1 MRLNTYVFDRKND
14 SILYF
19 QKVTCLRGIIL
30 PPRDVISQ
38 NQSINR
44 LIQFKESVKKLLS
57 NFPLYTKK
65 KIRLNTYVFHRK
77 STFLYILSKMKACSG
92 IILPETYPMSL
103 NDSSGSAFPFHVP
116 FHPGEGPEV
125 NYPNEPE
132 DPEKDPGD
140 DPDD

>member
-1 MRLNTYVFDRKND
+1 MLINVIVHRN
-14 SILYF
+14 LYPLTHF

-44 LIQFKESVKKLLS
+44 LIRFKESLKKLPS
-57 NFPLYTKK
+57 NFPLYPGQ
-65 KIRLNTYVFHRK
+65 KIRLNTYVFHKK
-77 STFLYILSKMKACSG
+77 SIFLYILSKMKACSG
-92 IILPETYPMSL
+92 IILPETYLMSL

-132 DPEKDPGD
+132 EDPGD